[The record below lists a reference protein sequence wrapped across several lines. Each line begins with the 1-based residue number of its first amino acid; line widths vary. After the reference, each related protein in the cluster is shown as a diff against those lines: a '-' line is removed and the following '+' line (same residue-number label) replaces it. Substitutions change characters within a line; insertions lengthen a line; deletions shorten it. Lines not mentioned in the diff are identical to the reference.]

1 MGEEEMRVGVPL
13 IPDRAV
19 VRSTTAGRSDMS
31 IGAFAT
37 RRRFETGVAA
47 SAAIVLAVAAAVGA
61 VPVAGAVGIAL
72 LLPAAVIDV
81 EQRRLPDTWVIAAI
95 VGLATT
101 LAVGSAVGA
110 ASGSEAGAVDVAG
123 GAIAMAVPVLI
134 LHLVSPASMGFG
146 DVKAAIVLGAAVGT
160 IDWRLGAIA
169 LCLAAAL
176 GATVGLVTRRR
187 TIPFGPFLVAGAWVV
202 LLAHDPIAETLFT
215 AGGPS

>member
-1 MGEEEMRVGVPL
+1 
-13 IPDRAV
+13 
-19 VRSTTAGRSDMS
+19 MS

-110 ASGSEAGAVDVAG
+110 ANGSEAGAVDVAG

>member
-101 LAVGSAVGA
+101 LAVGSAIGA
-110 ASGSEAGAVDVAG
+110 ANGSEAGAVDVAG

>member
-1 MGEEEMRVGVPL
+1 MGVPL

-19 VRSTTAGRSDMS
+19 VRSTTAGRSVVS

-47 SAAIVLAVAAAVGA
+47 SAAMVLAVAAAVGA
-61 VPVAGAVGIAL
+61 VPLAGAVGIAL

-110 ASGSEAGAVDVAG
+110 ANGSEVGPVDVAG

-160 IDWRLGAIA
+160 VDGRLGVVA

-202 LLAHDPIAETLFT
+202 LLAHDPVAETLFT